1 MEKIFKILAVFGLLM
16 LAITYSMYARERRF
30 REYFFSRRLSPL
42 LPWDPGNE
50 PLSVQVIREGEEG
63 TAEAEDREDR
73 LAFHPGPPGEK
84 RLSVS
89 DWQTGDPIAEIPLEE
104 SSDAIIFDAAAR
116 LIYSYS
122 NEGALTIIRQT
133 NRSVY
138 KVVQRLLLPRN
149 GDTLAVDPKKG
160 RIYLSAG
167 GEVYVYTNE

>member
-1 MEKIFKILAVFGLLM
+1 MEKIYKILAVFGLLM
-16 LAITYSMYARERRF
+16 LAITWSMYARERRF
-30 REYFFSRRLSPL
+30 REYFFSKRLSPL

-50 PLSVQVIREGEEG
+50 LLSAQVVREGEG
-63 TAEAEDREDR
+63 AIAEAADREDR
-73 LAFHPGPPGEK
+73 LAFHPGPPEEK

-89 DWQTGDPIAEIPLEE
+89 DWQTGDPIAEIQLEE
-104 SSDAIIFDAAAR
+104 NPDAIIFDAAAR

-122 NEGALTIIRQT
+122 SEGALTIIRQT

-149 GDTLAVDPKKG
+149 GDLLAVDPQKG

-167 GEVYVYTNE
+167 GSVYIYTTG